1 MLVSSILKYLLIDCM
16 KLFFNLL
23 TEPFFFT
30 ITKKQFLSCCRWLIF
45 FVIICIMLPA
55 FKIVEEVRIESE
67 PDTLQLNLFF
77 KSKNFLS
84 TSLRDFN
91 VTFVLNCTRYF
102 LPEQWKTIYKDK
114 TGRVKHFYI
123 LMAIY
128 NLDVYKSK
136 ECI

>member
-1 MLVSSILKYLLIDCM
+1 MH
-16 KLFFNLL
+16 
-23 TEPFFFT
+23 
-30 ITKKQFLSCCRWLIF
+30 
-45 FVIICIMLPA
+45 PA